1 MRIKHGQLAF
11 FTGLGARL
19 SSCARSVFFAAYY
32 LVDLHLCVGLFFF
45 SFCVPEA
52 PADSLW
58 RMEENLDE
66 KIDVFSSTC
75 TRVLYVNEAI
85 LRT

>member
-1 MRIKHGQLAF
+1 MRVCHR
-11 FTGLGARL
+11 ARDL
-19 SSCARSVFFAAYY
+19 SSSRRITSLTFTFV
-32 LVDLHLCVGLFFF
+32 LVCFFF
-45 SFCVPEA
+45 SFCIPEA

-58 RMEENLDE
+58 KMEENLDE